1 MLSLRNPENEGRF
14 QVVMRC
20 LSSYSQQF
28 KRLGIFCVMV
38 SLLVGFLWLPG
49 YPLQVVAHSGDE
61 VTSSWSLKA
70 VTMDGDIGS
79 GEWTDATELDL
90 MAVDVNNE
98 IEAYLYL
105 KNDNDYLY
113 AAYDAVGDTQI
124 DDNDH
129 ASLGFDTG
137 HDAIETD
144 GEEHQFFQ
152 GTPETNEVM
161 MLHPPG
167 NQVHFV
173 YSPIA
178 STWVTHCNPFNP
190 AQVDHTGLMGNIS
203 FGVTPREP
211 GTDHRTFEFRIPLSL
226 LGISPGDTIGF
237 IGGSQLNRGVED
249 FSTNLH
255 SSWPAYFAS
264 NPTLPEYGNLILST
278 SPGDLPPVV
287 DAWRPG
293 EGPGEVYSIGDQL
306 TVEWLATD
314 DNAMPSDN
322 INITYGSAVTWTPI
336 NGDVYSHVND
346 GSEVWDTTGVAPGD
360 YYVKVSAYDSIGQET
375 YSLSNYTIELVA
387 VVVDDTPPEI
397 SDVTIN
403 GLTSPSYVIS
413 SVPTLLLNA
422 TVSDSNT
429 GGSSIEMANYTIGAQ
444 AWPGT
449 NMTAKDGDFDE
460 TTEDVGTSIDAS
472 SWGVGSYSICVYAFD
487 VIGNANVTGT
497 CVSVNILQDGN
508 GNGDTEPPSI
518 ALNVNPVI
526 IEEGETTNIS
536 ALITDDVEL
545 DDSSVAVRIL
555 DEDDEEIGNYT
566 LSTGLQRTDSTY
578 WIENEYDT
586 HGTYTITVWAS
597 DTSGN
602 WNSVSDTFTVEKAV
616 VSDLGWLLW
625 VLVIV
630 IIVIVVAVLLAFLL
644 RRRKKTEM
652 DEPEEPPA
660 PEQESG

>member
-1 MLSLRNPENEGRF
+1 MLSLRNPGNEGRF
-14 QVVMRC
+14 QVVMKC
-20 LSSYSQQF
+20 LSSYGQQF

-49 YPLQVVAHSGDE
+49 NQLHVVAHSGDE

-79 GEWTDATELDL
+79 GEWTDATEVDL
-90 MAVDVNNE
+90 IAVDVNNE

-113 AAYDAVGDTQI
+113 AAYDAVGDTQMSN
-124 DDNDH
+124 NDH

-152 GTPETNEVM
+152 STPETNPVM
-161 MLHPPG
+161 MLEEPG
-167 NQVHFV
+167 NQLHLI
-173 YSPIA
+173 YSPLA
-178 STWVTHCNPFNP
+178 LDWVTHCNPFEP
-190 AQVDHTGLMGNIS
+190 AHVDHIGLMGNIS

-211 GTDHRTFEFRIPLSL
+211 GTDHRTFEFRIPLSV

-237 IGGSQLNRGVED
+237 IGGSQHYRGVED
-249 FSTNLH
+249 FSTNDH
-255 SSWPAYFAS
+255 SSWPTHFTTS
-264 NPTLPEYGNLILST
+264 PSLPEYGNLILST

-287 DAWRPG
+287 DVWRPG
-293 EGPGEVYSIGDQL
+293 EGQGEVYTIGDQI

-336 NGDVYSHVND
+336 NGDVYSHAND

-375 YSLSNYTIELVA
+375 YSLSNYKIELVT

-429 GGSSIEMANYTIGAQ
+429 GGSSVEMANYTIGPQ

-472 SWGVGSYSICVYAFD
+472 SWGVGSYEICVYAFD

-497 CVSVNILQDGN
+497 CLSLSILQGGN
-508 GNGDTEPPSI
+508 GNGDEEPPTISLSVHPETI
-518 ALNVNPVI
+518 V
-526 IEEGETTNIS
+526 EGETTNIT
-536 ALITDDVEL
+536 ATITDDVEL
-545 DDSSVAVRIL
+545 DDSTVAIQIL
-555 DEDDEEIGNYT
+555 DESDEEIGNYT
-566 LSTGLQRTDSTY
+566 LSTGLQKTDSTY

-586 HGTYTITVWAS
+586 VGTHTITVWAS

-602 WNSVSDTFTVEKAV
+602 WNSASDTFTVGKAV
-616 VSDLGWLLW
+616 DSDIDWVLW
-625 VLVIV
+625 VLVILV
-630 IIVIVVAVLLAFLL
+630 IVIVVAVVLALLL
-644 RRRKKTEM
+644 RKRKKAEA
-652 DEPEEPPA
+652 EVPEEPPA
-660 PEQESG
+660 P